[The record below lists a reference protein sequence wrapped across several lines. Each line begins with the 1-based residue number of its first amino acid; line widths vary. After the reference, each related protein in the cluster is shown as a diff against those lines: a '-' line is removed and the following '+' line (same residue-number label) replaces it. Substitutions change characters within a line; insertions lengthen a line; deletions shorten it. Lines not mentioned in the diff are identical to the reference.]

1 MKKKTIFDECE
12 KLNKTPYERGF
23 MCMQPDNCQQCIKA
37 ACEGQT
43 TTPCEDEL
51 EEDGKPTDGRRR
63 DKLAA
68 MGIYTTPH
76 EDEIKPEH
84 RSRSGRTSFNVWECW
99 LRLERGGIMGLPYPA
114 DNEEKAK
121 ELAQKAANIFGG
133 KILDV
138 HFVECLESKI

>member
-1 MKKKTIFDECE
+1 MTKKAIIEESE

-23 MCMQPDNCQQCIKA
+23 KCMQPDSCEQCIKA

-51 EEDGKPTDGRRR
+51 EEDGETKEENRR

-76 EDEIKPEH
+76 EDEINPKY
-84 RSRSGRTSFNVWECW
+84 RSRNGRTHYNVYQVW
-99 LRLERGGIMGLPYPA
+99 LRLEKGGIMGLPYPA
-114 DNEEKAK
+114 KDAK
-121 ELAQKAANIFGG
+121 EAQERAQEAAKIFKGE
-133 KILDV
+133 ILSV
-138 HFVECLESKI
+138 CFVDRIESKI